1 MKFNGIYDALYDYL
15 KKVIESY
22 EDEDITL
29 EKTVNIEIMNIEN
42 SNGILIQKIGSNPID
57 SVSICGK
64 KDLIFKFSI
73 KSIQTYTPS
82 DNINKLQIVQSL
94 DKLGDYIEREYKSKR
109 NIPILPFEYE
119 SNNIEL
125 LNSASVVESSEDRI
139 TAVIDLQFTYSTYY

>member
-1 MKFNGIYDALYDYL
+1 MKYSGIYDALYDYL
-15 KKVIESY
+15 KKVVESY

-42 SNGILIQKIGSNPID
+42 ANGILIQKIGSNPVDSID
-57 SVSICGK
+57 ICGK

-73 KSIQTYTPS
+73 KSIQAYTPS

-94 DKLGDYIEREYKSKR
+94 DKLGDYIEREYKSG
-109 NIPILPFEYE
+109 NIPILPLEYI
-119 SNNIEL
+119 SNEIGL

>member
-1 MKFNGIYDALYDYL
+1 MKYSGIYDALYDYL

-57 SVSICGK
+57 SVSICGR

-73 KSIQTYTPS
+73 KSIQAYTPS

-94 DKLGDYIEREYKSKR
+94 DKLGDYIEREYKSG
-109 NIPILPFEYE
+109 NTPTLPFECE
-119 SNNIEL
+119 SIAIEV

>member
-57 SVSICGK
+57 SVDICGK

-73 KSIQTYTPS
+73 KSIQAYTPS

-94 DKLGDYIEREYKSKR
+94 DKLGDYIEKEYKSKR

-139 TAVIDLQFTYSTYY
+139 TAVIDLQFNYSTYY

>member
-22 EDEDITL
+22 EDEDITI

-57 SVSICGK
+57 SADICGK

-73 KSIQTYTPS
+73 KSIQAYTPS

-94 DKLGDYIEREYKSKR
+94 DKLGDYIEKEYKSKR

>member
-57 SVSICGK
+57 SVSIYGK

-73 KSIQTYTPS
+73 KSIQAYTPS

-94 DKLGDYIEREYKSKR
+94 DKLGDYIEKEYKSG
-109 NIPILPFEYE
+109 NIPTLPFECE
-119 SNNIEL
+119 SIAIEV

-139 TAVIDLQFTYSTYY
+139 TAVIDLQFNYSTYY

>member
-57 SVSICGK
+57 SADICGK

-73 KSIQTYTPS
+73 KSIQAYTPS

-94 DKLGDYIEREYKSKR
+94 DKLGDYIEKEYKSKR

-139 TAVIDLQFTYSTYY
+139 TAVIDLQFNYSTYY

>member
-1 MKFNGIYDALYDYL
+1 MKYSGIYDALYDYL

-57 SVSICGK
+57 SVSICGR
-64 KDLIFKFSI
+64 KDLIFKFSL
-73 KSIQTYTPS
+73 KSIQAYTPS
-82 DNINKLQIVQSL
+82 DNSNKLQIVQSL
-94 DKLGDYIEREYKSKR
+94 DKLGGYIEREYKSG
-109 NIPILPFEYE
+109 NIPTLPFECE
-119 SNNIEL
+119 STGMEV

-139 TAVIDLQFTYSTYY
+139 TAVIDMQFTYSTYY

>member
-42 SNGILIQKIGSNPID
+42 SNGILIQKIGSNPVD
-57 SVSICGK
+57 SADICGK

-73 KSIQTYTPS
+73 KSIQAYTPS

-94 DKLGDYIEREYKSKR
+94 DKLGDYIEKEYKSKR

>member
-42 SNGILIQKIGSNPID
+42 SNGILIQKIGSNPVD
-57 SVSICGK
+57 SVDICGK

-109 NIPILPFEYE
+109 NIPILPFECE
-119 SNNIEL
+119 SIAIEV

-139 TAVIDLQFTYSTYY
+139 TAVIDLQFNYSTYY

>member
-42 SNGILIQKIGSNPID
+42 SNGILIQKIGSNPVD
-57 SVSICGK
+57 SVDICGK

-73 KSIQTYTPS
+73 KSIQAYTPS

-94 DKLGDYIEREYKSKR
+94 DKLGDYIEKEYKSKR

>member
-22 EDEDITL
+22 EDKDITL

-42 SNGILIQKIGSNPID
+42 SNGILIQKIGSNPVD
-57 SVSICGK
+57 SVDICGK

-73 KSIQTYTPS
+73 KSIQAYTPS

-94 DKLGDYIEREYKSKR
+94 DKLGDYIEKEYKSKR

>member
-22 EDEDITL
+22 GDEDITL

-42 SNGILIQKIGSNPID
+42 SNGILIQKIGSNPVD
-57 SVSICGK
+57 SADICGK

-73 KSIQTYTPS
+73 KSIQAYTPS

-94 DKLGDYIEREYKSKR
+94 DKLGDYIEKEYKSKR

-139 TAVIDLQFTYSTYY
+139 TAVIDLQFNYSTYY

>member
-42 SNGILIQKIGSNPID
+42 SNGILIQKIGSNPVD
-57 SVSICGK
+57 SADICGK

-73 KSIQTYTPS
+73 KSIQAYTPS

-109 NIPILPFEYE
+109 NIPILPFECE